1 MLPLKVLVSTVD
13 STTGMSKT
21 FAALARAT
29 LLLMIDCRSK
39 LLTPNSICGWRSIIA
54 TTQFSGVRSPFSLRF
69 ASSVCRGTVL
79 SLVYLLV
86 LPDAYFLAEP
96 TSIAF

>member
-1 MLPLKVLVSTVD
+1 M
-13 STTGMSKT
+13 
-21 FAALARAT
+21 
-29 LLLMIDCRSK
+29 
-39 LLTPNSICGWRSIIA
+39 A
-54 TTQFSGVRSPFSLRF
+54 TTQLSGVKSPFSLRL

-86 LPDAYFLAEP
+86 LSDAYFLDEP